1 VRAASLID
9 ARAQAAD
16 QDPDFSRRIREGIPV
31 PRRFDETGAGA
42 SDSRVAWHRVRWHRD
57 PGRVPGRGA
66 PPSPVGAW
74 VGSWRCS

>member
-16 QDPDFSRRIREGIPV
+16 QDPAFSRRIREGITV

-42 SDSRVAWHRVRWHRD
+42 SDSRVASRSMTSRPREGAR
-57 PGRVPGRGA
+57 PGSAAEPGRGMGGLME
-66 PPSPVGAW
+66 VF
-74 VGSWRCS
+74 